1 MTFKRI
7 CLGLFLGF
15 DAAARPS
22 HGQSV
27 MFASTRLV
35 LILCSATLASV
46 VALSAAE
53 GPNPPAS
60 ASTTAPAG
68 SAAPVP
74 AQPTRW
80 ELAGVIGIRETL
92 TVRINDTVEKTGAWL
107 RVGESFGPVKLV
119 AADADTAT
127 IQVGNERT
135 VLGLRID
142 GVAPGEAKPATTTA
156 SNSSAP
162 TATPTPLPS
171 TGDPEADA
179 KRDQLIAE
187 REARMLVSDLLE
199 ISMIQRKTYEDK
211 QAEAAKT
218 VAETSP

>member
-1 MTFKRI
+1 MHPRALTLLGLLTI
-7 CLGLFLGF
+7 APCLGAAENPAASAPVVPTTPP
-15 DAAARPS
+15 AAAS
-22 HGQSV
+22 
-27 MFASTRLV
+27 
-35 LILCSATLASV
+35 
-46 VALSAAE
+46 
-53 GPNPPAS
+53 PA
-60 ASTTAPAG
+60 
-68 SAAPVP
+68 P
-74 AQPTRW
+74 AQPARW
-80 ELAGVIGIRETL
+80 ELAGVLGIRETL

-107 RVGESFGPVKLV
+107 RVGESFGPAKLV

-127 IQVGNERT
+127 LQVGNERT

-142 GVAPGEAKPATTTA
+142 GVAPGEATPVTATA
-156 SNSSAP
+156 STA
-162 TATPTPLPS
+162 ATPAATPAPLPS

-199 ISMIQRKTYEDK
+199 ISMIQRKAYEDK

>member
-1 MTFKRI
+1 MHPRAFTLLGLLTI
-7 CLGLFLGF
+7 APCLG
-15 DAAARPS
+15 
-22 HGQSV
+22 
-27 MFASTRLV
+27 
-35 LILCSATLASV
+35 
-46 VALSAAE
+46 AAE
-53 GPNPPAS
+53 NPAATSPSVPVSPPAS
-60 ASTTAPAG
+60 ASPA
-68 SAAPVP
+68 P
-74 AQPTRW
+74 AQPARW
-80 ELAGVIGIRETL
+80 ELAGVLGIRETL

-107 RVGESFGPVKLV
+107 RVGESFGPAKLV

-127 IQVGNERT
+127 LQVGTERT

-142 GVAPGEAKPATTTA
+142 GVAPGEATPVTATA
-156 SNSSAP
+156 STA
-162 TATPTPLPS
+162 ATPAATPAPLPS

-199 ISMIQRKTYEDK
+199 ISMIQRKAYEDK